1 MLGSSICKS
10 ISILRAVDSTVFKN
24 GILLL
29 ESFLNGRE
37 PQSLKIKFSL
47 PPPTC
52 IQRHTPPL
60 PRRPPRAC
68 TSSSKSSFN
77 RNKNKDRRKM
87 KSLGEWL
94 VINRFYC
101 ILLELQSLFGHQ
113 NTKSIV
119 VAQSIS
125 QPASNVSV
133 LCYHVHGQLM
143 TNSRSIGP
151 NIKKNLLKPNR
162 TAAELFLQHNSFE
175 RLWVRGYRRKP
186 FPFGLCFVHQNK
198 YHTTLYMTNMWVIPR
213 YLQTPPATRSAWSR
227 SMFAK
232 KWTTEGKIQNV
243 STWRLAMDDCH
254 IFIVVEKKTSFRN
267 HLIGKFQLTFHVY
280 ILLFGFNMQKCWGP
294 FTSFNLAL
302 PTQRPQR
309 TATHVHLWSQN
320 DDQNGPQH
328 PYE

>member
-10 ISILRAVDSTVFKN
+10 IWILHAVDSTVFKN

-37 PQSLKIKFSL
+37 PQSLKIKFPL
-47 PPPTC
+47 PPPPC

-77 RNKNKDRRKM
+77 RNKNKDRRKI
-87 KSLGEWL
+87 KCLGEWL

-113 NTKSIV
+113 NTKSTV

-125 QPASNVSV
+125 QPTSNVSV

-162 TAAELFLQHNSFE
+162 TAAEKRRKLFLQHNSFE
-175 RLWVRGYRRKP
+175 RLWVGGYRRKP

-198 YHTTLYMTNMWVIPR
+198 YHQHY
-213 YLQTPPATRSAWSR
+213 
-227 SMFAK
+227 
-232 KWTTEGKIQNV
+232 
-243 STWRLAMDDCH
+243 TWQIC
-254 IFIVVEKKTSFRN
+254 E
-267 HLIGKFQLTFHVY
+267 
-280 ILLFGFNMQKCWGP
+280 
-294 FTSFNLAL
+294 
-302 PTQRPQR
+302 
-309 TATHVHLWSQN
+309 
-320 DDQNGPQH
+320 
-328 PYE
+328 

>member
-10 ISILRAVDSTVFKN
+10 ISILHTVDSTAFKN

-37 PQSLKIKFSL
+37 PQSLKIKFPL
-47 PPPTC
+47 PPPPC

-77 RNKNKDRRKM
+77 RNKNKDRRKI

-113 NTKSIV
+113 NTKSTV

-162 TAAELFLQHNSFE
+162 TAAELFLQQQFWTVMSTWISKKTFPIRSVLCSSKQVSYNIIHDKYVSNSTVPSNTPSNKICLVQVNVCKKMDHWGKNPKCFH
-175 RLWVRGYRRKP
+175 LKVGYGWLPYFYRGGKKIIISKSFDRQIP
-186 FPFGLCFVHQNK
+186 VD
-198 YHTTLYMTNMWVIPR
+198 IPR
-213 YLQTPPATRSAWSR
+213 LY
-227 SMFAK
+227 
-232 KWTTEGKIQNV
+232 
-243 STWRLAMDDCH
+243 
-254 IFIVVEKKTSFRN
+254 TSVWF
-267 HLIGKFQLTFHVY
+267 
-280 ILLFGFNMQKCWGP
+280 
-294 FTSFNLAL
+294 
-302 PTQRPQR
+302 
-309 TATHVHLWSQN
+309 
-320 DDQNGPQH
+320 
-328 PYE
+328 